1 MKLVCGTSTTWDLG
15 PIPADR
21 VKIGSRINNSM
32 AANGISTLPT
42 RQARQQAK
50 LDLAQTKRQAV
61 GTNGF
66 RSLNTYDLDLLP
78 TKYSGNTLVDN
89 PNPGGL
95 MAGRPWT
102 EVAGAGVDNLTLEDG
117 SNLLLEDDGLL
128 LLE

>member
-1 MKLVCGTSTTWDLG
+1 
-15 PIPADR
+15 
-21 VKIGSRINNSM
+21 M
-32 AANGISTLPT
+32 AANGISTLST

-50 LDLAQTKRQAV
+50 LDLAQTKRQAL

-95 MAGRPWT
+95 EAGRPWI
-102 EVAGAGVDNLTLEDG
+102 AGAGVEADNFLLEDG
-117 SNLLLEDDGLL
+117 SSLVLENGGLL